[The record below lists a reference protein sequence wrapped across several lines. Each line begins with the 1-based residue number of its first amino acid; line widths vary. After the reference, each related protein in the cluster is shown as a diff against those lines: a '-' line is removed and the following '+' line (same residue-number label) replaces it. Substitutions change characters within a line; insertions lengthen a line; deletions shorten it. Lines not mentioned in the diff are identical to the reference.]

1 MEEVFGCDLQ
11 IHATY
16 VEKGFTNKRV
26 RDIRR
31 TYS

>member
-1 MEEVFGCDLQ
+1 MEEVFGWDLK

-16 VEKGFTNKRV
+16 VEKGFTKKRV

-31 TYS
+31 T